1 MAPISGTNSNNK
13 REINSENNNNNNM
26 SDSSKKNGKYINGIK
41 AEKENSEEGK
51 KHGRFLSAVLSM
63 RRSKVK
69 PGTLS
74 EPHRV

>member
-1 MAPISGTNSNNK
+1 
-13 REINSENNNNNNM
+13 M